1 MGADGKEIMLQA
13 PSGDELPPRG
23 FDPGQET
30 YQAPAGATVAVAV
43 DPASQRLQLLTP
55 FAPWDG
61 KDVEVR
67 RGGGGG
73 RPGGRRRRRRWPAA
87 AVCGCGEGGFVNEG
101 LCRSSAAFS
110 VP

>member
-43 DPASQRLQLLTP
+43 DPASQRLQS
-55 FAPWDG
+55 G
-61 KDVEVR
+61 KPVDA
-67 RGGGGG
+67 
-73 RPGGRRRRRRWPAA
+73 RPQ
-87 AVCGCGEGGFVNEG
+87 
-101 LCRSSAAFS
+101 
-110 VP
+110 

>member
-73 RPGGRRRRRRWPAA
+73 ADGGAA
-87 AVCGCGEGGFVNEG
+87 AEAAVARCCCVRVWRGGV
-101 LCRSSAAFS
+101 R
-110 VP
+110 